1 MIILPASCYNHN
13 VVVTMPAAERAGL
26 DVIRKGN
33 LMKGKMPGKLAALL
47 LTAALC
53 VAGTLLPMNANAATQ
68 LTVKDALLIIYSDKS
83 NCGDTAY
90 KSVRSGLK
98 SAASGDILAG
108 RYTKNAVAAF
118 LDHGYFADS
127 YSDFLE
133 KGLLPDGYRL
143 PEKTYQVTRTQDP
156 VNYSRSGDLVRR
168 NVIVTDSLYL
178 QTEQL
183 YQIAVYHGFAQTKE
197 YEKQLSDFDSEYVP
211 KYQWDQKQTEKEESS
226 DAGEDADTSAA
237 KQTEPAVITARPVQ
251 EENLLPVIEEEG
263 E

>member
-1 MIILPASCYNHN
+1 
-13 VVVTMPAAERAGL
+13 
-26 DVIRKGN
+26 
-33 LMKGKMPGKLAALL
+33 MKGKMPGKLAALL

-133 KGLLPDGYRL
+133 KGILPDGYRL
-143 PEKTYQVTRTQDP
+143 PEK
-156 VNYSRSGDLVRR
+156 
-168 NVIVTDSLYL
+168 L

>member
-1 MIILPASCYNHN
+1 
-13 VVVTMPAAERAGL
+13 MPDAGRTGW

-33 LMKGKMPGKLAALL
+33 LMKGKMPGKLAALF
-47 LTAALC
+47 LTAVLC
-53 VAGTLLPMNANAATQ
+53 LTGTLLPVNAHAATQ
-68 LTVKDALLIIYSDKS
+68 LTVKDALRMIYSDKS

-98 SAASGDILAG
+98 SAASSDILAG

-183 YQIAVYHGFAQTKE
+183 YQIAVYHGFAQIKE
-197 YEKQLSDFDSEYVP
+197 YEKQLSEFDSEYVP
-211 KYQWDQKQTEKEESS
+211 KYQWDQKQTEQTESS
-226 DAGEDADTSAA
+226 DPGEDAAASAA
-237 KQTEPAVITARPVQ
+237 KQTEPAVITAQPVQ

-263 E
+263 D

>member
-1 MIILPASCYNHN
+1 
-13 VVVTMPAAERAGL
+13 MPAAERAGR

-156 VNYSRSGDLVRR
+156 VNYSRSGGL
-168 NVIVTDSLYL
+168 L
-178 QTEQL
+178 
-183 YQIAVYHGFAQTKE
+183 F
-197 YEKQLSDFDSEYVP
+197 
-211 KYQWDQKQTEKEESS
+211 
-226 DAGEDADTSAA
+226 
-237 KQTEPAVITARPVQ
+237 ITASRRQRSMRSSFRTLIPNMCRNISGIRNKRTRRSLRMPERTLIHRRQNRQNRP
-251 EENLLPVIEEEG
+251 
-263 E
+263 